1 MNVRPLLL
9 ALLLPFAAISFV
21 QSAVAQDEI
30 PAEVSKRLA
39 DFFGDLSSSEVQSDE
54 AFRLLLAGGPLE
66 KRAADVK
73 KLIDR
78 FAQLKNQYGAYL
90 EHERVDSQAIGSDL
104 LILKYLYKAEDY
116 PILWKFTLY
125 RKPSVGN
132 ASPWRV
138 ISVSF
143 GTRLESLTGE

>member
-1 MNVRPLLL
+1 MLF
-9 ALLLPFAAISFV
+9 ALLLPLVSLSFAQPAF
-21 QSAVAQDEI
+21 AQDEI
-30 PAEVSKRLA
+30 PAEVSKQIS
-39 DFFGDLSSSEVQSDE
+39 DFFGDLTSSEVKEDE

-66 KRAADVK
+66 KRDDDVK

-78 FAQLKNQYGAYL
+78 FAQLENQYGDYL
-90 EHERVDSQAIGSDL
+90 EHERVDSKAIGTDL

-132 ASPWRV
+132 ASPWKV
-138 ISVSF
+138 ITVSF
-143 GTRLESLTGE
+143 GTRLDSLSE